1 MVRWFAFVIAL
12 ALFAC
17 GSKKP
22 APVTKPP
29 PVDPGPASGKL
40 ALDIEP
46 SDAEVEVDGTPRGK
60 ASELK
65 ELELV
70 AGPHQIV
77 ITKPGFEVW
86 RGEVAIETTETIQ
99 VRLVKKK

>member
-1 MVRWFAFVIAL
+1 MARLFAALLAIAL
-12 ALFAC
+12 VAC

-22 APVTKPP
+22 APVAKPP
-29 PVDPGPASGKL
+29 AVDPGPASGKL

-60 ASELK
+60 ASDLK
-65 ELELV
+65 ELELI

-86 RGEVAIETTETIQ
+86 RGEVAIETTDSIQ
-99 VRLVKKK
+99 VKLVRSK

>member
-1 MVRWFAFVIAL
+1 MTRLLA
-12 ALFAC
+12 ALFAAAILAC
-17 GSKKP
+17 GGPKKP
-22 APVTKPP
+22 APVAKPDVP
-29 PVDPGPASGKL
+29 AGPASGKL

-99 VRLVKKK
+99 VRLVKKN